1 MALHTIIGNAGS
13 GKTYALYQQILCLSG
28 SGRQLVL
35 LVPEQAT
42 LTAQKELT
50 AMHPEHC
57 ILYCDILSFRRLGFR
72 LTEELGDR
80 LPAVLE
86 DTGKG
91 MLLKKLLLE
100 HRDELKLY
108 AGKERRKGFVGEVRS
123 MVSEF
128 SQYCV
133 QPEDFA
139 QMQETLDD
147 PLLSHKLSDLQ
158 RIYELFLK
166 EMDGNYLTEADLL
179 AAMGKLVEQSQ
190 RLRGSVLFL
199 DGYTGFTPA
208 QYQLLTQLFSVAAD
222 VYVTVTMDPSELLG
236 GRKAEPLFTMSR
248 DTKCRLERIAERC
261 GHRIERPI
269 CVDYENRPEGL
280 RQLSCRIFRT
290 PAGRSDVLPPITIR
304 SLATR
309 REEIRYLVT
318 QVSRYVREEGYRY
331 RDIGILCGDVQGYS
345 EDLQKAFRRAG
356 IPCFIDYKDNVLG
369 NPCVD
374 LIRSALRV
382 IATDFRREAVVHYMK
397 NPLSL
402 FTHEEASRME
412 NYLLATGV
420 RGSGAWEKG
429 FVRRYSDRQAMIAED
444 MDVLRVRMMETF
456 DPLLKGFQKE
466 STVRD
471 GLMAIYE
478 LLISLRVPE
487 RMEEW
492 ADELLAMPEL
502 TGAVRRE
509 KEYRQIFAAVI
520 HLMEQTEEILG
531 DRVLACKEFADIL
544 DAGFE
549 ETMLGIIPPKPDEIS
564 IGDVKRSRLQQVK
577 VLFFLGVNE
586 GVVPG
591 FSHAGGLLSDRE
603 REKLKEQGME
613 LAETA
618 KEAVN
623 TEEFYL
629 YLALSK
635 PAAHLYL
642 LFRRCG
648 DDGKELRPSYVI
660 HRILR
665 IFPKLSIAYGEDADY
680 ASKLFADGGERLLLS
695 EIVRE
700 HKGAFTP
707 DGRAVRDF
715 YAERGGR
722 LFESRLTMEQLKE
735 AAKGVSCDFSLS
747 EEAALALYTQML
759 YGSVSRMESFAKCA
773 YQHFLRYGLRLSER
787 KEFKISNLDEGNLL
801 HQALCAF
808 FEGVKKDGLSFRRM
822 TKEEAEPRIR
832 QAVTEA
838 VEKQTTDLFGENRRS
853 RYQLKKLERLL
864 QRTIDTTCRQLRDG
878 SFEPELFE
886 HKINHTDERLNL
898 VGTIDRVDICVED
911 GVTYFKVVDYKLGER
926 KIRWSEVLD
935 GTSVQLPVYLSKAA
949 ELFGGESAAAAA
961 LYYSMKDPYVPKNSD
976 VTAELRKRL
985 RPEGFAV
992 ENRKALH
999 LLDHDLVDRDGAYQP
1014 SYTSMALPVATVK
1027 DCVPTKNSKLISDA
1041 ERQTVFDYLDWM
1053 FHEETERI
1061 VKGEIAPHPYGGNT
1075 TCDGCPYHSVCGF
1088 DSKASGCTGREA
1100 TVADRSESI
1109 ERMRRKMQ
1117 QAAEEN
1123 ENAE

>member
-1 MALHTIIGNAGS
+1 MALHTIVGNAGS
-13 GKTYALYQQILCLSG
+13 GKTYALYQQIMKLSG
-28 SGRQLVL
+28 SGKQLIL

-42 LTAQKELT
+42 LVAQKELT

-57 ILYCDILSFRRLGFR
+57 ILYCDIMSFRRLGFR

-80 LPAVLE
+80 LPDVLE

-91 MLLKKLLLE
+91 MLIKKLLLE
-100 HRDELKLY
+100 HKDELKLY
-108 AGKERRKGFVGEVRS
+108 AGKERKKGFVGEVRS

-133 QPEDFA
+133 KPEDFA
-139 QMQETLDD
+139 QMQDKLSD

-158 RIYELFLK
+158 NIYNLFLK

-179 AAMGKLVEQSQ
+179 AAMGKLVEQSK
-190 RLRGSVLFL
+190 RLRGSVVFL

-208 QYQLLTQLFSVAAD
+208 QYQLLTQIFSVSSD
-222 VYVTVTMDPSELLG
+222 IYVTVTMDPTELMPG
-236 GRKAEPLFTMSR
+236 KKPEALFTMSR
-248 DTKCRLERIAERC
+248 DTKGRLERIAEQC
-261 GHRIERPI
+261 GHRIERPV
-269 CVDYENRPEGL
+269 CVDFENRPEGL
-280 RQLSCRIFRT
+280 RQLSGRIFRN
-290 PAGRSDVLPPITIR
+290 PAGRSEEKPPITIR

-309 REEIRYLVT
+309 KEEIRYLVT
-318 QVSRYVREEGYRY
+318 QVARYVRENGYRY

-345 EDLQKAFRRAG
+345 EDLQKAFRRAE
-356 IPCFIDYKDNVLG
+356 IPCFIDYKENVLE

-382 IATDFRREAVVHYMK
+382 IATDFRKDAVVHFMK
-397 NPLSL
+397 NPLSG

-420 RGSGAWEKG
+420 RGKSAWEKG
-429 FVRRYSDRQAMIAED
+429 FVRKYSDRQAMNTDD
-444 MDVLRVRMMETF
+444 MNVLRVRMMEVF
-456 DPLLKGFQKE
+456 APLLTGFQKE
-466 STVRD
+466 SKVRD
-471 GLMAIYE
+471 GLTAVYNM
-478 LLISLRVPE
+478 LVTLQVQN
-487 RMEEW
+487 RMDAW
-492 ADELLAMPEL
+492 ADELLAMPEV
-502 TGAVRRE
+502 TGAIRKE

-520 HLMEQTEEILG
+520 RLMEQTEELLG
-531 DRVLACKEFADIL
+531 DRVIPCKEFADIW

-613 LAETA
+613 LAETT

-635 PAAHLYL
+635 PTEHLYL
-642 LFRRCG
+642 LFRRSG

-665 IFPKLSIAYGEDADY
+665 IFPKLAIEYGEETDY
-680 ASKLFADGGERLLLS
+680 ASKLYADGGEQVLLS
-695 EIVRE
+695 EIIRE
-700 HKGAFTP
+700 QKGVYTP
-707 DGRAVRDF
+707 DGRAVREF
-715 YAERGGR
+715 YSANDRP
-722 LFESRLTMEQLKE
+722 LFDSKLTVEQLQE
-735 AAKGVSCDFSLS
+735 ATKGSSCDFRLS
-747 EEAALALYTQML
+747 EDVALALYTQML

-808 FEGVKKDGLSFRRM
+808 SAGIKMDGLSFRLM
-822 TKEEAEPRIR
+822 NEEEREPRIR
-832 QAVTEA
+832 KAVRTA
-838 VEKQTTDLFGENRRS
+838 VEMQTTDLFGENKRS

-864 QRTIDTTCRQLRDG
+864 RRTIETIEKQLRDG
-878 SFEPELFE
+878 SFEPHLFE
-886 HKINHTDERLNL
+886 HKINHTDENLSLNG
-898 VGTIDRVDICVED
+898 VIDRVDVCVED
-911 GVTYFKVVDYKLGER
+911 GVTYYKIVDYKLGER
-926 KIRWSEVLD
+926 KVKWSEVYD
-935 GTSVQLPVYLSKAA
+935 GTSVQLPLYLSKAA
-949 ELFGGESAAAAA
+949 EIFGEESAAAAA
-961 LYYSMKDPYVPKNSD
+961 LYYSMKDPYVAKGSD
-976 VTAELRKRL
+976 VEMEIRKKL

-999 LLDHDLVDRDGAYQP
+999 LLDHDLVDQTGAYQS
-1014 SYTSMALPVATVK
+1014 SYTSMSLPVATVK
-1027 DCVPTKNSKLISDA
+1027 ECVPTKYSKLISDT
-1041 ERQTVFDYLDWM
+1041 EKQVVFDYLDWL
-1053 FHEETERI
+1053 FHEETDRI
-1061 VKGEIAPHPYGGNT
+1061 MKGEIAPHPYKGNAS
-1075 TCDGCPYHSVCGF
+1075 CDFCPYHSICGF
-1088 DSKASGCTGREA
+1088 DSKVPGCTSREA
-1100 TVADRSESI
+1100 TVADQSESI
-1109 ERMRRKMQ
+1109 EKMKKKMQ
-1117 QAAEEN
+1117 GNVEDSDKAE
-1123 ENAE
+1123 